1 MCPKLRTQVL
11 VILQE
16 VNQPADLDV
25 ISVNL
30 LAGKHI
36 LVFSTASKGSK

>member
-16 VNQPADLDV
+16 VNQPADLDL
-25 ISVNL
+25 ISVDL
-30 LAGKHI
+30 SAGKHI
-36 LVFSTASKGSK
+36 LVVSTAFKGSK